1 MHKLTLVMSPDQKYE
16 EDLQQKEYKQLQSML
31 DKLTDTDK
39 KEVLQKGVL
48 VRKKVLFT
56 IFYGHSFIVTGGC
69 FMYYIMLYILDL

>member
-1 MHKLTLVMSPDQKYE
+1 MSPDQKYE

-48 VRKKVLFT
+48 VRKKYCSQF
-56 IFYGHSFIVTGGC
+56 SMVTVS
-69 FMYYIMLYILDL
+69 